1 MVLLELDLVD
11 VAQEMEVAIPI
22 IIRER
27 VIRGV
32 DASEKAR
39 VFMKV
44 GRVGRVWRIVSW
56 RIE

>member
-1 MVLLELDLVD
+1 LELDLVD